1 MTTPVDP
8 SATDRSP
15 LARPRVVGASR
26 EATGSMGAG
35 SMGMGAVGPRSRPTG
50 IGSTPVGR
58 RAAFTLVE
66 LMGVLML
73 LGMLG
78 GIGFVT
84 WQSMLPKAE
93 LHQAVREL
101 AAAINGVRSDAISRN
116 QPFFLEYDF
125 EGDEESGPRY
135 RVVTPYRAGG
145 GLAGPDDDRVAL
157 DWVSLP
163 GSVIFK
169 QITFEGVIYDD
180 EILSIR
186 FDPLG
191 TSSSQ
196 QIVLHQP
203 QWNNSF
209 TIEIV
214 GLTGTFRFHPGEFS
228 RESPTDSDF
237 R

>member
-1 MTTPVDP
+1 MAHAETP
-8 SATDRSP
+8 SRSKG
-15 LARPRVVGASR
+15 LRPR
-26 EATGSMGAG
+26 
-35 SMGMGAVGPRSRPTG
+35 
-50 IGSTPVGR
+50 GR
-58 RAAFTLVE
+58 RFRTAFTLVE
-66 LMGVLML
+66 LMGVIML
-73 LGMLG
+73 LGMIG

-125 EGDEESGPRY
+125 VGDEESGPRY
-135 RVVTPYRAGG
+135 RVITPFRIGG
-145 GLAGPDDDRVAL
+145 GIAGPEDDRIAL
-157 DWVSLP
+157 GWVSLP
-163 GSVIFK
+163 GSVVFK
-169 QITFEGVIYDD
+169 QVTFEGVVYDD
-180 EILSIR
+180 ESLSIR

-209 TIEIV
+209 TIEII

-228 RESPTDSDF
+228 REPPSDTDF